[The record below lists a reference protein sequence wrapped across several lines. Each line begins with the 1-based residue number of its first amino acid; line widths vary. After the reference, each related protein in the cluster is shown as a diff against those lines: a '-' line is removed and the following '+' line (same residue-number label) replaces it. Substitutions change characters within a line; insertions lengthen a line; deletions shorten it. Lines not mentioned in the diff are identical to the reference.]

1 MSEMSE
7 TMERMLEER
16 RQRALEGLQ
25 SGRYTVRRVKKGPV
39 WTWDVFNGESGYVVT
54 YDVEKKEWR
63 CSCPDSQR
71 HTRCKHTYMVELV
84 EKGGVAPA
92 PKPQAPAPAE
102 AAQEAASE
110 PQAAEEARVRDQ
122 APQGADP
129 ADPVMPFGRH
139 KGRRL
144 SEILEAAPD
153 DLLWIV
159 RKMEPRSEAERA
171 LKEAAAALVEKAARE
186 RAEAILNGKGEM
198 PVLPFGEEKG
208 KPLDRAHP
216 KWAAILARKGVQ
228 EAFTFSDAVLYQ
240 VARLLHEARQEARR
254 KKAGQKAGRDEL
266 LAAVREA
273 VREELAAVMA
283 ELARIRS
290 RLEAIDAKN
299 GAGGMDEVALRFAL
313 EELALLEEEK
323 RENELAK
330 EERLRRLTRPVRS
343 RR

>member
-1 MSEMSE
+1 MSDMSEK
-7 TMERMLEER
+7 ERMLEER
-16 RQRALEGLQ
+16 RRRALEGLQ

-39 WTWDVFNGESGYVVT
+39 WTWDVLNGTSGYVVT
-54 YDVEKKEWR
+54 YDVARKEWH
-63 CSCPDSQR
+63 CPCPDFQR
-71 HTRCKHTYMVELV
+71 HRMRCKHTYMVEIL

-92 PKPQAPAPAE
+92 PEPQPQASAPAE

-110 PQAAEEARVRDQ
+110 QAAEEARARDQ

-129 ADPVMPFGRH
+129 VDPVMPFGRH

-159 RKMEPRSEAERA
+159 RKMEPRSEAEQA

-216 KWAAILARKGVQ
+216 KWAAVLAKKGVQ
-228 EAFTFSDAVLYQ
+228 DAFTFADAVLYE
-240 VARLLHEARQEARR
+240 VARLLQARR

-266 LAAVREA
+266 LTAVREA
-273 VREELAAVMA
+273 VREELAPVMA

-290 RLEAIDAKN
+290 RLDANAAKN